1 MSSSYLRKADAAATS
16 GDSDHF
22 QSATIIL
29 PVVNETVS
37 LRETVDIILRDSRPD
52 VRELLIVICGRTTPE
67 SRATVQEIQNRL
79 GDLVVVHE
87 QKLPFLGGA
96 MREAFDLAR
105 GSHLVM
111 MASDLETDPED
122 VKTLIAESKKNPS
135 AIITASRWRR
145 GGSFEGYSKVKL
157 ACNWAFQ
164 KFFSLLYQTRLSD
177 MTYAYR
183 IFPTRLVQSIRWE
196 ELRHP
201 FLFET
206 LVKPLRLGVRVIEIP
221 SAWKARREGIS
232 QNTFLQNFVYF
243 RTGVKTRLASRQ
255 SLLRPAVPRPQ

>member
-1 MSSSYLRKADAAATS
+1 MSSSYLRNAGAAAANENKNS
-16 GDSDHF
+16 F
-22 QSATIIL
+22 ESATIIL
-29 PVVNETVS
+29 PVVNETIS
-37 LRETVDIILRDSRPD
+37 LRETVDIVLRDCRAD

-67 SRATVQEIQNRL
+67 SRATVEDIRNRL

-122 VKTLIAESKKNPS
+122 VKTLIAESKKHPA
-135 AIITASRWRR
+135 AIVTASRWRA

-164 KFFSLLYQTRLSD
+164 KCFSLLYQTRLSD

-183 IFPTRLVQSIRWE
+183 IFPTKLVQSIRWE

-221 SAWKARREGIS
+221 SAWKARREGVS
-232 QNTFLQNFVYF
+232 QNTFMQNFVYF

-255 SLLRPAVPRPQ
+255 SLLKPTVSRPQ